1 MILHV
6 LIVMVAS
13 CLQRHQQQVITYL
26 LAENRVLKA
35 QLGGRRFRLIDTER
49 RRLAALAH
57 PLGRKRLKELATVAT
72 PDTLIRG
79 RQTGQVRRRERLGGS
94 CAITIVTQ
102 RDPALLFNHTGE
114 VPKQYPQA
122 QGTRP
127 AATIAAPSL
136 VNACGRSL
144 RQLCFLAIKP
154 DPSRSPPWQAR
165 APGAGIRGRRL
176 WSP

>member
-6 LIVMVAS
+6 LIVMVT

-49 RRLAALAH
+49 RHLAALAH

-79 RQTGQVRRRERLGGS
+79 RQTGQVRRRERLGGLLRYYY
-94 CAITIVTQ
+94 
-102 RDPALLFNHTGE
+102 RD
-114 VPKQYPQA
+114 
-122 QGTRP
+122 
-127 AATIAAPSL
+127 AA
-136 VNACGRSL
+136 
-144 RQLCFLAIKP
+144 
-154 DPSRSPPWQAR
+154 
-165 APGAGIRGRRL
+165 
-176 WSP
+176 